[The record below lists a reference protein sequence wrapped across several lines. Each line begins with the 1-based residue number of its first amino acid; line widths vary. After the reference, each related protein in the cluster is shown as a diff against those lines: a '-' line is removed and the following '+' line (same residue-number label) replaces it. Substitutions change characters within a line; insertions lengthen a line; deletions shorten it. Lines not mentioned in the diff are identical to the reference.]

1 MLIARALKTLTMSR
15 TDLKRKQST
24 KARTSLFA
32 FCCLIPVNV
41 VLVVFCVTAT
51 EARGQDDTN
60 PRAEVHP
67 FGTPEVLQEKL
78 LRVRERE
85 TFAERLQTSGPGD
98 QDFESLLRFFAEP
111 QDGFLYLAPDKPV
124 SSFRGT
130 LIHHLKS
137 APVQIQRAWDQ
148 MTSVV
153 SEAELRDALSKADPR
168 EFERVAAK
176 YPVSRVSLQCR
187 LLAATTWLL
196 TDQPAAAARQLDILR
211 LEFGGSNLESEAG
224 NRQRAFQA
232 QLTHRLS
239 RLPASSPSVTTV
251 SAHPQSIEVSAAWPV
266 PNWTWTEN
274 LWLRSGV
281 PRVMTDQLLSAYQPE
296 TTRGTSEFH
305 NWPVIVWGD
314 ECILRTPLRLVAID
328 ASTGKERWS
337 LPTDT
342 FKPPARIPSSP
353 VLMNEEFP
361 KFVDQ
366 PLRLSGTHTF
376 GILTSDDEYL
386 WLLDHFDVFDGKGH
400 SAFDEG
406 FGNPVRNPFRM
417 GGDRVEDT
425 SGQPATRLVAL
436 RRTSGKLPEVAWTVG
451 TASAY
456 SYKVVQKISEH
467 PLAGE
472 ASGIPKDTGSLP
484 RAKQDLEGTNKTASP
499 KDTLTGHRFLSAP
512 VVHGEQLFIL
522 SAVAEQCVLNCL
534 QRRTGKIEWQQ
545 PIAFFDR
552 LDAQRLDAWNPADG
566 CSVCFVSHESV
577 ICSLADGLMAAVR
590 ANDGQLL
597 WAMATRDTT
606 DANNENDLHMMLEE
620 DRIDSPAI
628 FTPVTNGRVIVCSSP
643 VSTTVKAV
651 DIETGKILWQVD
663 RRAFGPGDVGNSPDY
678 YVAALLDQQVILAGK
693 RHCRSLDLSN
703 GTQHWVTEIPN
714 ASGRAICGGQY
725 CLIPQ
730 SSGPLIFIRL
740 SDGKMVSTDHLQ
752 LTEMREFP
760 YGALAGFGNR
770 VLVSTPVSV
779 TSYDTVNS
787 LIKPDVIQQL
797 TEHRPVSD
805 DVVLKQAQLLSLTGR
820 RTDAVEL
827 LKLATREAQANSQ
840 NHDDRI
846 TRFLAEITLHTWGD
860 ELFGGGNSGGFSP
873 HNEEDLQ
880 LLAELPLTPEQQ
892 LRVAVLTLLKR
903 PSVEDKAETIR
914 ELTEFREWKSP
925 VSVTETWS
933 VRPDIL
939 LNAPARLNELTQV
952 QFDAATIPQLRAL
965 AADIVVFPESEGALR
980 WYRPLLQRLIQS
992 GEVAAAELIAA
1003 ACLNVA
1009 RAGSSEASARR
1020 DELDRLRSMEV
1031 VPGFDPEKI
1040 YEKFHPADRPS
1051 AAISSEGLQSS
1062 DTIEATSTPLM
1073 HQAWWDM
1080 STVERGATIGW
1091 TPAWMKHR
1099 AMLID
1104 GIEGVE
1110 FITLDSRDGQFRD
1123 RLVPPSALGRD
1134 TLGFRQTSEG
1144 IATPGLVPLTGAEDI
1159 MMVSC
1164 VVPGRSSII
1173 WSRRYRTNEP
1183 EDVSVEFGPLT
1194 ASVFVWHFNG
1204 ILHCTNP
1211 VTGQDLW
1218 TRNLPLSPEVEYQ
1231 PGIKRIFGDDS
1242 VIVVM
1247 GSDLESYRR
1256 FRTHDGQELP
1266 PGRLQFGHATETKTF
1281 GRFIVY
1287 SDFESRIR
1295 VFDGAAAEDILADE
1309 EPITAGSNSLDQIFQ
1324 LLPEDRV
1331 LTVSSNHQIVMI
1343 DARAGKIQFSTT
1355 VRELIDNGSGIVFGV
1370 MAFERNGR
1378 LFVGLEDNRI
1388 RGLGG
1393 LIGNNRTREPQLAD
1407 GLLLSL
1413 EPQTGALQWSQ
1424 RLSNSVFPA
1433 VAGSPTDLMVAWGLR
1448 TQTDDNGDELDGE
1461 FLDVQLIDSNTG
1473 EIKAKESMI
1482 SSSRPFFCHHVAADS
1497 VIELITRDGTIR
1509 FSVKATEKES
1519 PKPESP

>member
-15 TDLKRKQST
+15 TDLKSEQAI
-24 KARTSLFA
+24 KARTALFA
-32 FCCLIPVNV
+32 FCCLIPFSVALV
-41 VLVVFCVTAT
+41 VLTAT
-51 EARGQDDTN
+51 AARGQEEKN
-60 PRAEVHP
+60 PSAEVHP

-85 TFAERLQTSGPGD
+85 AFAERLQASQLGD

-111 QDGFLYLAPDKPV
+111 QDGFLYLAPDTPV

-130 LIHHLKS
+130 MILHLKN

-153 SEAELRDALSKADPR
+153 AEAELRDALSKADPR

-196 TDQPAAAARQLDILR
+196 TDQPKAAARQLEILR
-211 LEFGGSNLESEAG
+211 PEFDGSILESEAG
-224 NRQRAFQA
+224 SRQRVLKDQLA
-232 QLTHRLS
+232 QRLS
-239 RLPASSPSVTTV
+239 RLPASSPSVTNIP
-251 SAHPQSIEVSAAWPV
+251 AQQQSIDVSAAWPV
-266 PNWTWTEN
+266 PNWTWTES

-281 PRVMTDQLLSAYQPE
+281 PRVMTDQLLSGYQPE
-296 TTRGTSEFH
+296 TTRGAGEFH

-328 ASTGKERWS
+328 AATGKERWS
-337 LPTDT
+337 LPTDA
-342 FKPPARIPSSP
+342 FRSPVRIPSSP

-366 PLRLSGTHTF
+366 PLRLSGIHTF

-386 WLLDHFDVFDGKGH
+386 WFLDHFDVFDGKGH
-400 SAFDEG
+400 SAFEEG
-406 FGNPVRNPFRM
+406 FGNPIRNPFRV
-417 GGDRVEDT
+417 GVERDEEN
-425 SGQPATRLVAL
+425 SSQPATRLVAV
-436 RRTSGKLPEVAWTVG
+436 RREAGGLPEVAWTAG

-467 PLAGE
+467 PLASE
-472 ASGIPKDTGSLP
+472 ASGNTKDPGSSHP
-484 RAKQDLEGTNKTASP
+484 AKQDPKGAIKTTGSQY
-499 KDTLTGHRFLSAP
+499 TLAGHRFLSAP

-522 SAVAEQCVLNCL
+522 SAMSEQCVLNCL

-545 PIAFFDR
+545 PIAFYDK
-552 LDAQRLDAWNPADG
+552 LGAQRLDAWNPADG
-566 CSVCFVSHESV
+566 CSVCFVNRESV

-597 WAMATRDTT
+597 WAMATRDTI
-606 DANNENDLHMMLEE
+606 DANNETDIHMLLEE
-620 DRIDSPAI
+620 DWIDSPAV
-628 FTPVTNGRVIVCSSP
+628 FTPVTNGSVIVCSSP

-651 DIETGKILWQVD
+651 DAQTGRILWQVD

-678 YVAALLDQQVILAGK
+678 YIAALLDQQLILAGK
-693 RHCRSLDLSN
+693 RHCRSLDLAS
-703 GTQHWVTEIPN
+703 GVQQWVTEIPTS
-714 ASGRAICGGQY
+714 SGRAICGGQY

-730 SSGPLIFIRL
+730 SSGPLLFIRL
-740 SDGKMVSTDHLQ
+740 SDGQMVSTDHLQ
-752 LTEMREFP
+752 LTELREFP
-760 YGALAGFGNR
+760 YGALVGFDNR

-787 LIKPDVIQQL
+787 LIQPEVIQQL

-805 DVVLKQAQLLSLTGR
+805 DVVLKQAQLLSLIGR
-820 RTDAVEL
+820 RSDAVEL
-827 LKLATREAQANSQ
+827 LKLATREAQTTSQ

-860 ELFGGGNSGGFSP
+860 ELFGGENSGELSQ
-873 HNEEDLQ
+873 HNEEDLK
-880 LLAELPLTPEQQ
+880 LLAELSLTPEQQ

-903 PSVEDKAETIR
+903 PNIEDKAETIR
-914 ELTEFREWKSP
+914 ELAEFKEWKSP
-925 VSVTETWS
+925 ISVTDQWS

-939 LNAPARLNELTQV
+939 LNAPVRLADLTQDQV
-952 QFDAATIPQLRAL
+952 DAATIPQLRAL
-965 AADIVVFPESEGALR
+965 AADMVVFPESESAVR

-992 GEVAAAELIAA
+992 GELSAAELIAA
-1003 ACLNVA
+1003 ASLKVA
-1009 RAGSSEASARR
+1009 RTGSSEATARR
-1020 DELDRLRSMEV
+1020 EELERLRSMEV
-1031 VPGFDPEKI
+1031 VPGFDPEQI
-1040 YEKFHPADRPS
+1040 YEKFHPPDRTS
-1051 AAISSEGLQSS
+1051 EAISSKGLQSS
-1062 DTIEATSTPLM
+1062 DTIEASSTPLM
-1073 HQAWWDM
+1073 HQSWWDM

-1091 TPAWMKHR
+1091 TPTWMKHR

-1104 GIEGVE
+1104 GMEGVE
-1110 FITLDSRDGQFRD
+1110 LITLDSRDGQFRD
-1123 RLVPPSALGRD
+1123 RLVLPSALGRD
-1134 TLGFRQTSEG
+1134 TLAFRQTSDG
-1144 IATPGLVPLTGAEDI
+1144 TATPGLVPLTGATEI

-1164 VVPGRSSII
+1164 VVPGRASTI

-1183 EDVSVEFGPLT
+1183 EDVSVEYGPLT

-1204 ILHCTNP
+1204 VLHCTNP

-1231 PGIKRIFGDDS
+1231 PGIKRIFGDDT

-1256 FRTHDGQELP
+1256 FRTRDGQELP

-1287 SDFESRIR
+1287 SDYESRIR
-1295 VFDGAAAEDILADE
+1295 VFDGASAEDILADE

-1355 VRELIDNGSGIVFGV
+1355 VKELIDNGSGIVFGV

-1393 LIGNNRTREPQLAD
+1393 LIGNNRTKEPQLAD

-1413 EPQTGALQWSQ
+1413 EPQTGTLQWSQ
-1424 RLSNSVFPA
+1424 RLSNAVFPE
-1433 VAGSPTDLMVAWGLR
+1433 VAGSPTDLMVAWGIR

-1461 FLDVQLIDSNTG
+1461 FLDAQLIDTNTG
-1473 EIKAKESMI
+1473 EIKARESLI
-1482 SSSRPFFCHHVAADS
+1482 SSSRPFFCHHIAAES
-1497 VIELITRDGTIR
+1497 MIELMTRDGIIR
-1509 FSVKATEKES
+1509 FSVKAAGKES
-1519 PKPESP
+1519 SKPETP